1 MHGLDFISDS
11 PRTYIF
17 HKGSNKT
24 NLGGILGLVYII
36 IFILISVAYILEYI
50 LNEKYEFSYFYK
62 TLIKEEQDKKR
73 EEANQNIGFQFELEY
88 EDETPLDDTYEIW
101 DLKRNKIERNALYN
115 KRINDLSN

>member
-36 IFILISVAYILEYI
+36 IFILISVAYILEFT
-50 LNEKYEFSYFYK
+50 LNEQYEFSYFYK
-62 TLIKEEQDKKR
+62 TLTKSNKLQKGKKPIK
-73 EEANQNIGFQFELEY
+73 ILGFNL
-88 EDETPLDDTYEIW
+88 
-101 DLKRNKIERNALYN
+101 N
-115 KRINDLSN
+115 